1 MQGFPW
7 QMAGSIVIKLP
18 IKHSF
23 QLLGTV
29 DLTTAILYPID
40 IDTFKVF
47 LNADD
52 FSISRMQI
60 HH

>member
-1 MQGFPW
+1 
-7 QMAGSIVIKLP
+7 MAGSIVIKLP

-47 LNADD
+47 LNAEHLK
-52 FSISRMQI
+52 R
-60 HH
+60 H